1 MLTFHRYGFSAPRKV
16 QTLVSIQ
23 THSQVTLLTKLIQVK
38 QAIDKFILLY
48 NPEFIRNHGPW
59 EHVDDMLADLD
70 MIDLVKEDALSYFT
84 NSLFA
89 NEVVEAAT
97 RVNYGQNLDT
107 IHALGALVSMA
118 GSNGMVR

>member
-1 MLTFHRYGFSAPRKV
+1 MLV
-16 QTLVSIQ
+16 
-23 THSQVTLLTKLIQVK
+23 
-38 QAIDKFILLY
+38 
-48 NPEFIRNHGPW
+48 
-59 EHVDDMLADLD
+59 DLD